1 MVLHCEPDEIAV
13 LALGERDGLESAYAH
28 IQSCSKCQAEFDQL
42 CAVVR
47 TGRSVTAAD
56 FPSAPPAELWQRI
69 DDELHG
75 AGEPVVVD
83 ELAKRR
89 NRRSMAPWIGIAA
102 AAGLVVGGLGA
113 GQVLQGDERASVVA
127 STTLEPL
134 PGNQVIGNAVVEQ
147 TSQGPIL
154 SVSVPDL
161 PQADGY
167 YEVWLLKPDVS
178 NMVSIGVLGGSNS
191 GTFPLPPNLDLAE
204 FSVVDI
210 SREAYDGDATHS
222 TDSVVRGVLPA

>member
-1 MVLHCEPDEIAV
+1 MVSHCEPDAIAV
-13 LALGERDGLESAYAH
+13 LALGERDGLEDVYAH
-28 IQSCSKCQAEFDQL
+28 VQACSKCQAEFDQL
-42 CAVVR
+42 SAVVR
-47 TGRSVTAAD
+47 TGRSVTAED
-56 FPSAPPAELWQRI
+56 FPGAPPANLWQRI
-69 DDELHG
+69 EDELH
-75 AGEPVVVD
+75 AAPEPIVVD

-89 NRRSMAPWIGIAA
+89 NRRSSAPWIAVAA

-113 GQVLQGDERASVVA
+113 AQVLQDTGQATVVA

-134 PGNQVIGNAVVEQ
+134 PGNQVLGNAVVEQ
-147 TSQGPIL
+147 TAQGPIL
-154 SVSVPDL
+154 NVSVPDL
-161 PQADGY
+161 PEPDGY

-178 NMVSIGVLGGSNS
+178 NMVSIGILGGSNS
-191 GTFPLPPNLDLAE
+191 GTFPLPPNLDLTE